1 MTTKKKSNLLKPSKP
16 AQPDN
21 TYSRDKIYSVM
32 DEVAPATPSATKIKN
47 SRGKRTSISCF
58 QDTKNRLQSLITM
71 MDAKN
76 VDEVVERLIDSYSE
90 LMSDEEL
97 NEFRLI
103 CKSLDKRTIKR

>member
-1 MTTKKKSNLLKPSKP
+1 M
-16 AQPDN
+16 
-21 TYSRDKIYSVM
+21 
-32 DEVAPATPSATKIKN
+32 
-47 SRGKRTSISCF
+47 CF

-97 NEFRLI
+97 NEFRFI

>member
-1 MTTKKKSNLLKPSKP
+1 
-16 AQPDN
+16 
-21 TYSRDKIYSVM
+21 
-32 DEVAPATPSATKIKN
+32 
-47 SRGKRTSISCF
+47 
-58 QDTKNRLQSLITM
+58 

-97 NEFRLI
+97 NEFRFI

>member
-1 MTTKKKSNLLKPSKP
+1 MTNKKKSNLLNPSKP
-16 AQPDN
+16 AQPTE
-21 TYSRDKIYSVM
+21 TYGRDKIYAVTN
-32 DEVAPATPSATKIKN
+32 DVEKQPVVIKN

-76 VDEVVERLIDSYSE
+76 VDEVVERLIDSYTGV
-90 LMSDEEL
+90 MSDEEL